1 MEIRATL
8 CAREIQEGLSLCFI
22 LCDKLQIHSVV
33 IVLMWLIS
41 INNVQWHC
49 VTYLH
54 CCCCEVSNAHLLFPE
69 SRFWMCIR
77 LSVTRQFVII
87 FISYYF
93 CVILCELMIV
103 AIMLIKQ
110 YFLSESIVFSEQV
123 IMVSTLHRCLVLT
136 FSKCVLLWVFH
147 VACGHCSTSRLLTKC
162 HIGNWTR
169 VVCCCCILHYLLF
182 RQSY

>member
-8 CAREIQEGLSLCFI
+8 CAREIQERLSLWFI

-41 INNVQWHC
+41 INNVQC

-87 FISYYF
+87 FISYY
-93 CVILCELMIV
+93 LCN
-103 AIMLIKQ
+103 IMWINDCSDHAYKTIFSKWV
-110 YFLSESIVFSEQV
+110 YSFSEQV
-123 IMVSTLHRCLVLT
+123 IMVSIVHRCLVLT
-136 FSKCVLLWVFH
+136 FSKYVLLWVFH